1 MSVLFPNVSQ
11 EFVYVRSYSHW
22 LENAKRRETWDETV
36 SRYMTMFRKQA
47 AGKLSEATLIEV
59 EQAILKF
66 EVMPSMRALWAAG
79 PAIEKDNLTAY
90 NCSYCSI
97 DSVDSFAECLYI
109 LMCGAGFGFDVSQES
124 VSKLP
129 AIPPFI
135 DAPEVT
141 YIVGDSREAW
151 ADSVKV
157 LMNSLYDGKDMYM
170 DYSKIRPKG
179 TRLKTMGGRSSGPE
193 PLRDLHDFIRKTFQG
208 ASSQRLKSIECHDI
222 CNKIA
227 EIVVVGGVR
236 RSSEISLSDLE
247 DRDMRGAKNWPFPPH
262 RSMANNSA
270 IYRTKPTRE
279 QFDVEWK
286 SLRDSGT
293 GERGIFN
300 LEAARSGAPDRRN
313 KGLIRGLNPCGEIM
327 LRDKQ
332 FCNLSEVIM
341 RSTDSLD
348 NLKRKARLAT
358 IIGCVQSTLTYFPFL
373 RKEWAENCNEERLL
387 GVSLTGMM
395 DAPHLLTA
403 ENLKALK
410 SEVISTAAQISDIL
424 GVPMPAAT
432 TCCKP
437 SGTVSQLVDSS
448 SGCHPRYDQYYVRRY
463 RISAMDPL
471 FYMMMSQ
478 GFDFEPEVGQETNTQ
493 TWVVSFPVKAPE
505 GCVTREA
512 VSAMDQLKLYALL
525 QENWAEHNTSL
536 TVYINGHEE
545 WREVGDYIYENWDKV
560 KGISFLPY
568 DNGHYAMAPYQTIT
582 KAEYEDMAAKQPT
595 VDFDQ
600 LALFE
605 QFDHTEGAKTVACSG
620 SSCEI

>member
-1 MSVLFPNVSQ
+1 MSVQFPS
-11 EFVYVRSYSHW
+11 ESSKFVFVRSYSHW
-22 LENAKRRETWDETV
+22 LDTKKRRETWDETV
-36 SRYMTMFRKQA
+36 ARYMTTFRKQA

-59 EQAILKF
+59 EQAILAF

-79 PAIEKDNLTAY
+79 PAVEKDNLTAY
-90 NCSYCSI
+90 NCSFCSI
-97 DSVDSFAECLYI
+97 DSVDAFAECLYI

-129 AIPPFI
+129 CVPPYVH
-135 DAPEVT
+135 AASAT
-141 YIVGDSREAW
+141 HIVGDSREAW
-151 ADSVKV
+151 AESVRS
-157 LMNSLYDGKDMYM
+157 LMTSLYAGDDLAM
-170 DYSKIRPKG
+170 DYSNVRAKG
-179 TRLKTMGGRSSGPE
+179 TRLKTMGGRASGPE
-193 PLRDLHDFIRKTFQG
+193 PLVELHQFIRDTFN
-208 ASSQRLKSIECHDI
+208 AATCRRLKPIECHDI

-247 DRDMRGAKNWPFPPH
+247 DGDMRGAKAWPFPPH
-262 RSMANNSA
+262 RAMANNSA

-279 QFDVEWK
+279 QFDIEWK
-286 SLRDSGT
+286 ALRDSGT

-403 ENLKALK
+403 ENLKTLK
-410 SEVISTAAQISDIL
+410 AEVLCTAAQVSDVL

-432 TCCKP
+432 TCVKP
-437 SGTVSQLVDSS
+437 SGTVSLLVDSS
-448 SGCHPRYDQYYVRRY
+448 SGCHPRYDQYYIRRY
-463 RISAMDPL
+463 RISGMDPL
-471 FYMMMSQ
+471 FYMMVSQ
-478 GFDFEPEVGQETNTQ
+478 GFDFVPEVGQEDDPQ
-493 TWVVSFPVKAPE
+493 TWVVSFPTAAPE

-525 QENWAEHNTSL
+525 QENWSEHNTSL
-536 TVYINGHEE
+536 TVYLKQDDWEK
-545 WREVGDYIYENWDKV
+545 VGDYVYRNWNSI
-560 KGISFLPY
+560 KGVSFLP
-568 DNGHYAMAPYQTIT
+568 HTEHKFKLAPYEAIT
-582 KAEYEDMAAKQPT
+582 KEQYEEMAAKQPSI
-595 VDFDQ
+595 DFS
-600 LALFE
+600 ALSMFE
-605 QFDHTEGAKTVACSG
+605 QIDHTEGAKTVACSG